1 MFRPI
6 TRDQRLSFALLRPC
20 ILNSLFYAIRNE
32 VEKISRTL
40 LNGVVTSAMLHQQ
53 TAASTALTALTSAPY
68 STSNREPFSSLSSSF
83 VLLDIYSAFTSDVRM
98 QKLWSRNCCFLGQ
111 RIFSS
116 FSQIN
121 LSRQRKEIIIDSS
134 LRIFNCQAST
144 IGKLKELKLKKEL
157 FFRTRNNLCIV
168 AYRYVKTTIRRGI
181 PYANKRLLKIVLTVC
196 YSVVDYE

>member
-1 MFRPI
+1 MIVEKMKANTRDGSKRRRKERNKNSLAIKEQNLLLQQNREQSRNKRRQLISDEAINLMKPANEKKKKRKKKSQLLLCLMFRPI

-98 QKLWSRNCCFLGQ
+98 QKL
-111 RIFSS
+111 
-116 FSQIN
+116 
-121 LSRQRKEIIIDSS
+121 
-134 LRIFNCQAST
+134 
-144 IGKLKELKLKKEL
+144 
-157 FFRTRNNLCIV
+157 
-168 AYRYVKTTIRRGI
+168 
-181 PYANKRLLKIVLTVC
+181 
-196 YSVVDYE
+196 

>member
-6 TRDQRLSFALLRPC
+6 TRDRRLSFALLRPC

-53 TAASTALTALTSAPY
+53 TAASTALTSAPY

-83 VLLDIYSAFTSDVRM
+83 VLLDIYSAFTSDARM
-98 QKLWSRNCCFLGQ
+98 QKLRGRNWYFLGR

-121 LSRQRKEIIIDSS
+121 LLRQREETIIDSL
-134 LRIFNCQAST
+134 LRIFNCQVSI
-144 IGKLKELKLKKEL
+144 IGKLKEIQLKKVAISSIFEQEIMCAL
-157 FFRTRNNLCIV
+157 FPIDILRQQLVEEFRTLR
-168 AYRYVKTTIRRGI
+168 K
-181 PYANKRLLKIVLTVC
+181 VC
-196 YSVVDYE
+196 RKSF